1 MADPKES
8 TKASTKKKTEEPEA
22 VENEAQAAESEED
35 TSGAFPEVNNFNMVL
50 ITGLGL
56 VLLVI
61 IVMLA
66 SNTTPEE
73 MAVVNEPE
81 TSTTIPGPSTPAP
94 TASTTASTTASSA
107 APSSAAAAPP
117 PTSTASANRSETGD
131 VVGDGVIE
139 RKGEGRHFYTTISIP
154 PGAETLY
161 LSGSG
166 ARQQAD
172 GTWGDM
178 EQQTIDTFT
187 RFKSTL
193 EAEGWSMSDI
203 VQVRA
208 FAVAGEYGL
217 LDFDGFNR
225 GYREFFGT
233 EENPM
238 KPVRSFVQ
246 IAGLVVPGWLVEIE
260 IRAARMPE
268 D

>member
-1 MADPKES
+1 MG
-8 TKASTKKKTEEPEA
+8 KKIDEPE
-22 VENEAQAAESEED
+22 VEIESAADQTEADMETSAETKNS
-35 TSGAFPEVNNFNMVL
+35 FIPEISNFNMVL
-50 ITGLGL
+50 ITGFGMA
-56 VLLVI
+56 LLVI

-66 SNTTPEE
+66 SGTSP
-73 MAVVNEPE
+73 NEVAAQSE
-81 TSTTIPGPSTPAP
+81 STAPATIPAMPSPNPSATPV
-94 TASTTASTTASSA
+94 SA
-107 APSSAAAAPP
+107 
-117 PTSTASANRSETGD
+117 GD
-131 VVGDGVIE
+131 IVGDGVIE
-139 RKGEGRHFYTTISIP
+139 RKGEGRHFYTTIKIP

-178 EQQTIDTFT
+178 EQQTIDTFN
-187 RFKSTL
+187 RFKETL

-233 EENPM
+233 EANPM

-260 IRAARMPE
+260 IRAARMP
-268 D
+268 